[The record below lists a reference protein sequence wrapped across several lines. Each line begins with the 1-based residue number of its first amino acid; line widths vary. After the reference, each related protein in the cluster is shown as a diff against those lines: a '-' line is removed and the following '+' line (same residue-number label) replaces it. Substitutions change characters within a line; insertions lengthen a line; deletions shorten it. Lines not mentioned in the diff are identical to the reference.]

1 MSCKMIWGLIG
12 MMFSVAGYGQGTD
25 TAGAPA
31 GVAVRSGFVA
41 VPRVVTTPPSIA
53 NKVERLR
60 GVSHPWP
67 GNVSLIAEQGAW
79 YSPMFQP
86 GMTGRYDIRRLHAAA
101 K

>member
-1 MSCKMIWGLIG
+1 MNCKLIWGLMG

-25 TAGAPA
+25 MGGAA
-31 GVAVRSGFVA
+31 VAVAVRPGFVA
-41 VPRVVTTPPSIA
+41 VPRVVAAPLSTA

-60 GVSHPWP
+60 GVTHPWP

-86 GMTGRYDIRRLHAAA
+86 GMTGRYDVRRLHATA